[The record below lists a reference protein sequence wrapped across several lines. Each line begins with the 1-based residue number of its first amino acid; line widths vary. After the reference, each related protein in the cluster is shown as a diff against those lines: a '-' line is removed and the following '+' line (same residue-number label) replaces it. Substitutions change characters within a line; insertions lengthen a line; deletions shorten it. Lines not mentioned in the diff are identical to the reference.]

1 MTAYRAPGEL
11 HRAPDVLVCAG
22 LDPSGGAGLIADVR
36 LLSKLGCRPSGVV
49 TTLTVQNTTGFVE
62 SSPVDAELVGNQ
74 LAFLLSDIEVRAVK
88 IGMIGTGATAKAI
101 ANALQ
106 LSAAPVVWDPELYAP
121 HGDASFSGELR
132 AADAMLALRPHLT
145 LVTPNKRELFELT
158 GLPTGDFVMAVAA
171 GRVLAQRLDAA
182 VLIKGG
188 HFGGRESPDILVTQ
202 TAQHELQAPRLEGGE
217 DVHGT
222 GDALATAIAAHLA
235 NGRDLLEACR
245 LAKEQVSRM
254 IEAAVQ
260 PGRGAASVL

>member
-36 LLSKLGCRPSGVV
+36 LLSKLGCRPAGVV
-49 TTLTVQNTTGFVE
+49 TTLTVQNTTGIVE

-106 LSAAPVVWDPELYAP
+106 LSAAPVVWDPELSAP
-121 HGDASFSGELR
+121 RGDASFSGELR

-145 LVTPNKRELFELT
+145 LITPNRRELFELT
-158 GLPTGDFVMAVAA
+158 GMPVADLAMAAA
-171 GRVLAQRLDAA
+171 AARVLAQQLDAA
-182 VLIKGG
+182 VLVKGG
-188 HFGGRESPDILVTQ
+188 HFVGLESPDILVTQ

-235 NGRDLLEACR
+235 NGRELVEACR

-254 IEAAVQ
+254 IEGAVH

>member
-36 LLSKLGCRPSGVV
+36 MLGKLGCRPVGVV
-49 TTLTVQNTTGFVE
+49 TSLTVQNTTGIVE
-62 SSPVDAELVGNQ
+62 SVPVDAELVGNQ

-106 LSAAPVVWDPELYAP
+106 LSAAPVVWDPELDAP
-121 HGDASFSGELR
+121 RGDASFTGELR

-158 GLPTGDFVMAVAA
+158 GLPTGDFEMAEAA
-171 GRVLAQRLDAA
+171 GRALVERLDAA

-188 HFGGRESPDILVTQ
+188 HFGGRESPDLLLTQ
-202 TAQHELQAPRLEGGE
+202 TGRHELQAERLAGGE

-222 GDALATAIAAHLA
+222 GDALASAIAAHLA
-235 NGRDLLEACR
+235 CGRELVEACQ
-245 LAKEQVSRM
+245 LAKELVGRM
-254 IEAAVQ
+254 IALAVQ
-260 PGRGAASVL
+260 PGRGAAAVL